1 LGIISMVAMACMQ
14 PNDFSSPT
22 LSTPNREQCDQ
33 SDRPFSKQA
42 EDLTRHLIQALYKV
56 VDLCLDRHADA
67 MNPFKPLK
75 NPTQGWPLG
84 RLLELIW
91 HPHLLVGQ
99 LLA

>member
-1 LGIISMVAMACMQ
+1 VIKAT
-14 PNDFSSPT
+14 D
-22 LSTPNREQCDQ
+22 
-33 SDRPFSKQA
+33 PFSKQA
-42 EDLTRHLIQALYKV
+42 EDLTRHLIQALDKV

-84 RLLELIW
+84 LLLELIR
-91 HPHLLVGQ
+91 HRRLLACQ